1 MFPTGIP
8 TNFPSQPEKK
18 SENRKLK
25 DRLGSEKRELAAA
38 AAQAR
43 AADRMSEGAMA
54 VDIPENKE
62 NEDPGTE
69 QGTPPEIKKM
79 MNSFSNMLDK
89 KFSHQRV
96 EFDAARKETSDGLKI
111 IKNEINSV
119 CNRVKSV
126 EKKVDKVDHDQT
138 KLKSDFVR
146 TNAAVLANTNALNGL
161 AAEQQTTRN
170 ELDEYKGKFVQLS
183 EKMSNIWDIGEQ
195 IKSGRLGNF
204 TKEREPTPKD
214 QFDAK
219 RAFQKSKHGVGIKPI
234 YPAQLQSYIDRR
246 MCNNQ
251 VDAFRLAFSEFLQ
264 CYMGFKEDFIKNLEE
279 HVVEIIYN
287 ERDTVFYVFDNI
299 MSSGGQRIRQESHLL
314 RDRQTGSIH
323 DPSIQRLEVPQYR
336 ERQDAMQKHSNFLRW
351 DWNNKNPESVSQG
364 RKCQTR
370 VECAFNNEYDFII
383 QVKIPGQKYV
393 TVPWPEDKE
402 LPPIEWK
409 VKEYTSH
416 LEYAVYPKSLDKIK
430 VSNFVPRERASLT
443 EEIKRQYSAP
453 PKEFHPVKC
462 HILRESHN
470 YVAGMVDPGDGNHVT
485 LNEAGNLTQDY
496 INASGPRSTTLQ
508 SGVPTDY
515 QPLATGFGI
524 GGSQFGT
531 RQINPPSPAT
541 RRKLIAEAAKR
552 GERWPKETGPSRDDD
567 QNLTDNADWEEL
579 RHREEK
585 KKREAELQRQRDEHA
600 RVEEQEEAARPGVL
614 SALFSWLVPAR
625 PAGVQNVSSGSS
637 PMDTESDSSSRQ
649 IVNVSTGSSSQSVVD
664 VSSGSS
670 SHIIDVSSGAASPE
684 TTIDLVTPPDSSEN
698 DLASEM
704 ENIAQTTER
713 EVAERWA
720 EDEKRKIE
728 EEYEKSRKEM
738 EALQN
743 AETQGDWNDRDLF
756 NELSNSQEQGL
767 ADHAHAV
774 TLADHVQSNI
784 SQMSE
789 FTMSQSQLDMSQPG
803 LRRPADPVISRQSQ
817 PTTMTQS
824 SQISESSFL
833 QRASSTFTPGRYEED
848 SDGEFV
854 TPLAGTPAR
863 KSDVYQFGVGNSPA
877 LNFSQKYKLCP
888 ITPGSTMQKVNIK
901 PAGAEKSGTMILPKN
916 TSRLKKMLSS
926 TKKSEEQEERVSKRR
941 TATAGR
947 LSAKKKGGAK
957 GGSKLRQQLLS
968 QMTSASHKKR
978 RNSGEKKEDS
988 KKKKANSPKGE
999 KSKKDV
1005 EVNKGEAASSIEE
1018 PDTEATDQS
1027 QLSEE
1032 SERYEETSSGTEYGS
1047 CIADSEGEEWSEIE
1061 RNNVSQLSVN
1071 LLEDNLETS
1080 DSDHDETIT
1089 ATQDSTVVLVPA
1101 SQDTGDAEA
1110 REATI
1115 GATGEEEAAG
1125 DNDTEDTESVV
1136 VEQEVTLDST
1146 PEGAETPNEED
1157 KSGEDKEVNEHI
1169 EVVKEFEEVRQSPD
1183 KKPAP
1188 PTDNSGHVAGVLAE
1202 AGGQRINSDPEGKI
1216 SDLTIDTNGDVLN
1229 TAKKVQLNKEV
1240 D

>member
-138 KLKSDFVR
+138 KLKSDFAR

-443 EEIKRQYSAP
+443 EEIKRKYSAP

-541 RRKLIAEAAKR
+541 RRKLKEEAAKR
-552 GERWPKETGPSRDDD
+552 GEKWPKATGPSRDDD

-625 PAGVQNVSSGSS
+625 PTGVQNVSSGSS
-637 PMDTESDSSSRQ
+637 SMEVDSDTNSKR
-649 IVNVSTGSSSQSVVD
+649 IVNVSTDSSSQGTID

-670 SHIIDVSSGAASPE
+670 SRSIIEVSSGAASPNA
-684 TTIDLVTPPDSSEN
+684 TIDLVTPDTSEN
-698 DLASEM
+698 ELASEM
-704 ENIAQTTER
+704 ERIAQTTER

-720 EDEKRKIE
+720 ADERKKLE
-728 EEYEKSRKEM
+728 EEAEKSRQEM
-738 EALQN
+738 EALQV
-743 AETQGDWNDRDLF
+743 AETEGDWNDKGLF
-756 NELSNSQEQGL
+756 NELSHSQELGL
-767 ADHAHAV
+767 ANHAHAV
-774 TLADHVQSNI
+774 TLADQMQADI
-784 SQMSE
+784 SQMSD
-789 FTMSQSQLDMSQPG
+789 FTMSQSQLSMSQPG
-803 LRRPADPVISRQSQ
+803 LRRPIDPVIAGHSQ
-817 PTTMTQS
+817 PASMTQS

-833 QRASSTFTPGRYEED
+833 QRPCSTFTPGRYEED
-848 SDGEFV
+848 SDGEFG
-854 TPLAGTPAR
+854 TPMTGTPAR
-863 KSDVYQFGVGNSPA
+863 KVYQFGVGSSPA

-888 ITPGSTMQKVNIK
+888 DITPGSTMQKVKIK
-901 PAGAEKSGTMILPKN
+901 PAGANRDGTMTLPKN
-916 TSRLKKMLSS
+916 TSKLKMMLSGS
-926 TKKSEEQEERVSKRR
+926 KKSEEQEEKLSKRR

-947 LSAKKKGGAK
+947 LSSKKKGGAK

-968 QMTSASHKKR
+968 QMTAASHKKR
-978 RNSGEKKEDS
+978 RNSGEKKADS
-988 KKKKANSPKGE
+988 KKKKVDSPKGE
-999 KSKKDV
+999 KPKTETK
-1005 EVNKGEAASSIEE
+1005 VNKKSAGEANEQQEE
-1018 PDTEATDQS
+1018 GKLEK
-1027 QLSEE
+1027 
-1032 SERYEETSSGTEYGS
+1032 YEETDSGTDYGS
-1047 CIADSEGEEWSEIE
+1047 CVADSEGEEWSEIE
-1061 RNNVSQLSVN
+1061 RLNATQLSVN

-1080 DSDHDETIT
+1080 DSDHDETLT
-1089 ATQDSTVVLVPA
+1089 ATKDSTVVLVPA
-1101 SQDTGDAEA
+1101 SQDAGDAEA

-1115 GATGEEEAAG
+1115 EDTGEEEAAAG
-1125 DNDTEDTESVV
+1125 GNDTDDTESVV
-1136 VEQEVTLDST
+1136 VEHEVTLDST
-1146 PEGAETPNEED
+1146 PEGAETPEEEYVSEGD
-1157 KSGEDKEVNEHI
+1157 NKINNT
-1169 EVVKEFEEVRQSPD
+1169 EEVTEENDEVQQSPD
-1183 KKPAP
+1183 KEPKV
-1188 PTDNSGHVAGVLAE
+1188 DNSGHVAGVMAE
-1202 AGGQRINSDPEGKI
+1202 AGGLKINSDPEGTI
-1216 SDLTIDTNGDVLN
+1216 TDLHIDVNGDILN